1 MHNFSPT
8 KITRYILIKLQKQ
21 KKTFQRFFP
30 RDYIS
35 YYSIYCIV
43 LTYFKKVTKIQN
55 TICTKMYEFTQ
66 KKNEAEHIGWVE
78 VKSSKLTTTNA
89 LA

>member
-1 MHNFSPT
+1 
-8 KITRYILIKLQKQ
+8 
-21 KKTFQRFFP
+21 
-30 RDYIS
+30 
-35 YYSIYCIV
+35 
-43 LTYFKKVTKIQN
+43 
-55 TICTKMYEFTQ
+55 MYEFTK